1 MMQLTMDK
9 LDSMKLYGMSDGLKE
24 QIASSA
30 YKDLSFEERFSM
42 LVDKEMV
49 CRDNRKLQMLLR
61 KAHLRYPNA
70 CIEDI
75 NFRIKRGIIKQVI
88 LKLAQNEWIR
98 NKQNIIITG
107 STGVGKSY
115 IACAFGNNACRL
127 GISSYYVRLPRLLKD
142 FEIARTDGRYIK
154 LLQRLSRVKLLI
166 VDDGGLSS
174 LSDVERRDF
183 LEITEDRHNVR
194 STIICGQLP
203 IDKWHDVI
211 GDPTIADAIC
221 DRLIHNAHKIN
232 LKGESMRKALSNIKT
247 S

>member
-166 VDDGGLSS
+166 VDDWGLSS

>member
-115 IACAFGNNACRL
+115 IACAFGNNACRS

-166 VDDGGLSS
+166 VDDWGLSS

>member
-9 LDSMKLYGMSDGLKE
+9 LDLMKLYGMSDGLKE
-24 QIASSA
+24 QMASSA
-30 YKDLSFEERFSM
+30 YKDLSFEERFGM

-75 NFRIKRGIIKQVI
+75 NFRVKRGIIKQVI

-98 NKQNIIITG
+98 NKQNIIIIG

-115 IACAFGNNACRL
+115 IACTFGNNACRA
-127 GISSYYVRLPRLLKD
+127 GISTYYVRLPRLLKD
-142 FEIARTDGRYIK
+142 FEIARADGRYIK

-166 VDDGGLSS
+166 VDDWGLSS

-232 LKGESMRKALSNIKT
+232 LKGESMRKILSNIKT

>member
-1 MMQLTMDK
+1 MQLTMDK

-24 QIASSA
+24 QMASSA
-30 YKDLSFEERFSM
+30 YKDLSFEERFGM

-75 NFRIKRGIIKQVI
+75 NFRVKRGIIKQVI

-115 IACAFGNNACRL
+115 IACTFGNNACRA
-127 GISSYYVRLPRLLKD
+127 GISTYYVRLPRLLRD

-166 VDDGGLSS
+166 VDDWGLSS

-183 LEITEDRHNVR
+183 LEITEDRHDVR

-232 LKGESMRKALSNIKT
+232 LKGESMRKTLSNIKT
-247 S
+247 L